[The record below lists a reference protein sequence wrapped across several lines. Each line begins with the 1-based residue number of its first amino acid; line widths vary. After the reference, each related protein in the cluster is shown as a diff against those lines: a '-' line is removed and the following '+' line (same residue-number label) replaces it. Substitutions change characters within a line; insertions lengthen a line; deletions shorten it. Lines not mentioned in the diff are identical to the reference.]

1 MLLCTSQGWH
11 ESGEAPIVWRRLAYC
26 LGSRFL
32 MKRNKHFFSSSHPLD
47 LLIVF
52 LGGTSMWIDQPVNR
66 FKKKLIRLSAAA
78 LSLAFLFLAAGN
90 PAFADRA
97 SSWDEMSFEA
107 QNNYRIFDID
117 SGLPF
122 LGYMA
127 VTQTPDGFI
136 YTGGYGGLVRY
147 DGKKFERL
155 SGVDSVVSLC
165 VTKDGSLWIGTN
177 VGLLVHMSPNDEM
190 TYYGKENGLDVVSI
204 RAICADA
211 AGNLVFG
218 TDQGVYVLD
227 TAGSIRPFH
236 DDRLKQCYVNQM
248 SSDGDGVIYGSD
260 YDGNVFV
267 IRDLKVE
274 CYYSGAAIGK
284 SVQTVSGDPLRKGY
298 IYIGT
303 TGSEIMHGSLSQPI
317 DTYEVTSTPGL
328 MNINAIIYKDDRLW
342 ICSDGGVGFIDKA
355 QHFTKLSDTA
365 FNSGVAMCA
374 DYEGNLWFASS
385 RNGLIRISTS
395 PFADLN
401 QMTRELND
409 RVVNTTWMED
419 DLLYVGTDT
428 GLLILN
434 SDGQTV
440 DKPVYSYL
448 KNARIRV
455 IKGDSKGNLWFC
467 TFSDYGLLCRTADG
481 AIVTYTQNDGMLSN
495 NIRTV
500 YEMEDGT
507 IAVSVTGGVHLL
519 RDGKILQSFG
529 EADGIPTNSIL
540 SLCEDFE
547 GRLIL
552 GTNGRGLYM
561 LEGDRAVPYPILDE
575 LDNGVIMGIKRDE
588 RRHCF
593 WLITGGSLSVLK
605 DGVAR
610 LLDSYPAELNA
621 NGCYDVLWPDT
632 GMVFLMCNTG
642 ILVMDGDAL
651 LAGSFTD
658 YEHYNSRKGLPH
670 MVTPNSRSCVLENGD
685 AYVACSDG
693 LVRMNLVNLQ
703 SRGVTP
709 TLAIPF
715 IETDTDEKPQRVTEG
730 QTITVPASTRRLN
743 FYPYVLSYG
752 LDDPKVS
759 YYLEGFERVPMISS
773 KEDLGQVSYTNLPG
787 GTYTFHLTL
796 EDGTEEV
803 HSTSVTVVK
812 LKAIHEQPAFWL
824 AVAAAVLLLLV
835 WIVRMLLRQQARSL
849 KRKAAEAERK
859 KEEARISRELNMA
872 ASIQSGALP
881 RIFPAFPDRKEFDI
895 YASMTP
901 AKEVG
906 GDFYDFFMVDDNHLG
921 MVIADVSD
929 KGVPAALYMMSA
941 KMFISSH
948 AKMGKTPKDV
958 LEAANNALTA
968 DYKEEMFVTVWL
980 GILDLRTGLLT
991 AVNAGHEY
999 PVLKRP
1005 DGDFEIIKDR
1015 HGLVLGGM
1023 PGVKYREYDL
1033 QLSPGAKLFVYTDGV
1048 PEACNE
1054 AKEFFGLERTV
1065 SVLNQAA
1072 DETPQQ
1078 ILESVHRAVDEFVAG
1093 APRFDDLTMMCLQ
1106 YNGMQDSQK
1115 Q

>member
-1 MLLCTSQGWH
+1 M
-11 ESGEAPIVWRRLAYC
+11 E
-26 LGSRFL
+26 
-32 MKRNKHFFSSSHPLD
+32 
-47 LLIVF
+47 
-52 LGGTSMWIDQPVNR
+52 
-66 FKKKLIRLSAAA
+66 KKLIRFSAAA
-78 LSLAFLFLAAGN
+78 MILVLLFIGAGT
-90 PAFADRA
+90 PAYAVNA
-97 SSWDEMSFEA
+97 SGWDEMSFEA

-155 SGVDSVVSLC
+155 SGVDSVLSLC
-165 VTKDGSLWIGTN
+165 VTKDGGLWIGTN

-190 TYYGKENGLDVVSI
+190 TYYGKEDGLDVVSV
-204 RAICADA
+204 RGICTDA

-218 TDQGVYVLD
+218 TDQGVYIMD
-227 TAGSIRPFH
+227 TAGTISLFD

-248 SSDGDGVIYGSD
+248 NSDGDGVIYGSD

-274 CYYSGAAIGK
+274 HYYDGASVGK

-303 TGSEIMHGSLSQPI
+303 TGSEILHGSLSQPI

-342 ICSDGGVGFIDKA
+342 ICSDGGVGFIDKY
-355 QHFTKLSDTA
+355 QNYTKLSDTA

-395 PFADLN
+395 DFADIN

-434 SDGQTV
+434 SAGQTV
-440 DKPVYSYL
+440 EKPVYSYL

-455 IKGDSKGNLWFC
+455 IKGDSRGNLWFC
-467 TFSDYGLLCRTADG
+467 TFSDYGLMCRKADG
-481 AIVTYTQNDGMLSN
+481 EIVTYTQSDGMFSN
-495 NIRTV
+495 NIRTI
-500 YEMEDGT
+500 YEMKDGT
-507 IAVSVTGGVHLL
+507 IAISVIGGVQLL
-519 RDGKILQSFG
+519 RDGQIVQSFG
-529 EADGIPTNSIL
+529 ESDGIPTNSIL

-547 GRLIL
+547 GRLLL
-552 GTNGRGLYM
+552 GTNGRGIYTIDG
-561 LEGDRAVPYPILDE
+561 ERAVPYPIRDE
-575 LDNGVIMGIKRDE
+575 LDNGVIMGIKRDD
-588 RRHCF
+588 RRQCF
-593 WLITGGSLSVLK
+593 WLITGGSLSCLK
-605 DGVAR
+605 DGVAK
-610 LLDSYPAELNA
+610 LLDYYPPELNA
-621 NGCYDVLWPDT
+621 NGCYDVLWADT
-632 GMVFLMCNTG
+632 GKVFLMCNTG
-642 ILVMDGDAL
+642 ILVMDGDDL
-651 LAGSFTD
+651 LAGTVTD
-658 YEHYNSRKGLPH
+658 YEHYNSKKGLPH
-670 MVTPNSRSCVLENGD
+670 MVTPNSRSCVMENGD

-693 LVRMNLVNLQ
+693 LVRMNLINIQ
-703 SRGVTP
+703 SMGVTP
-709 TLAIPF
+709 MIAVPF
-715 IETDTDEKPQRVTEG
+715 VETDTDDKPQRVTDG
-730 QTITVPASTRRLN
+730 QTVTVPASTRRLN
-743 FYPYVLSYG
+743 IYPFVLSYG

-759 YYLEGFERVPMISS
+759 YYLEGFDRAPMISS
-773 KEDLGQVSYTNLPG
+773 KEDLGQVSYTNLRG
-787 GTYTFHLTL
+787 GTYVFHLNL
-796 EDGTEEV
+796 EDGAEEPR
-803 HSTSVTVVK
+803 SASVTIVK
-812 LKAIHEQPAFWL
+812 LKAFHERSAFWL

-835 WIVRMLLRQQARSL
+835 WIVRLMLRQQARAL
-849 KRKAAEAERK
+849 KRKAMEEERQ
-859 KEEARISRELNMA
+859 KEEERISRELNMA
-872 ASIQSGALP
+872 ASIQTGALP
-881 RIFPAFPDRKEFDI
+881 SIFPAFPDRKEFDI

-941 KMFISSH
+941 KMIISSH

-999 PVLKRP
+999 PILRRP
-1005 DGDFEIIKDR
+1005 EGEFEIVKDR
-1015 HGLVLGGM
+1015 HGFVLGGM
-1023 PGVKYREYDL
+1023 PGVKYREYTI

-1048 PEACNE
+1048 PEACNG

-1072 DETPQQ
+1072 DETPQRV
-1078 ILESVHRAVDEFVAG
+1078 LETLHSAVDRFVAG
-1093 APRFDDLTMMCLQ
+1093 APQFDDLTMMCLQ
-1106 YNGMQDSQK
+1106 YNGIPDGQNQ
-1115 Q
+1115 